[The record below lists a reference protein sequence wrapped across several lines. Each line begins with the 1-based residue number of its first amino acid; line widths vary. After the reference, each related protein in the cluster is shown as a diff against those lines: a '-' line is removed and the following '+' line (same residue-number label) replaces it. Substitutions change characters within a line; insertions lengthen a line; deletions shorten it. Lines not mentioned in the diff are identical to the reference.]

1 MHDSQTRRSAIV
13 LVTQVATRLL
23 GLGALLVAAA
33 PPMAGQEPGNDS
45 RAGVLVERNIR
56 IPMSDDVTLA
66 ADVIRPEQA
75 EPVETDPPAGVETAA
90 DPTAAPGAEQ
100 PAAEEVPAPPP
111 KPATAEADESQKPVI
126 EEPTAETPAAVEPVK
141 LTLEM
146 SG

>member
-45 RAGVLVERNIR
+45 GVLVERNVR
-56 IPMSDDVTLA
+56 IPMNDGVTLA

-75 EPVETDPPAGVETAA
+75 EPVPALLIVS
-90 DPTAAPGAEQ
+90 P
-100 PAAEEVPAPPP
+100 
-111 KPATAEADESQKPVI
+111 
-126 EEPTAETPAAVEPVK
+126 
-141 LTLEM
+141 
-146 SG
+146 